1 MRGNWVTYT
10 VQKNIMNAPPP
21 IATKIIELR
30 AQLKAQFPEAH
41 AESRF
46 RQMEEP
52 STAPQFGLPCLD
64 QHAIPPGSVVEIV
77 GPRWSCGS
85 GLLLVG
91 LLEATLR
98 QGRYAALIDG
108 RDAFDPQ
115 SLPGDL
121 LQRLLWVRCKKVEQ
135 VTRCADLLLRDGN
148 LPLVIAD
155 MQLNATRDL
164 QRVPGSTWFRLRAL
178 AESRGACFFAFTP
191 CQTVAGVRLRLLVD
205 QGLGLDA
212 LDEPRMGLVQSLQ
225 VRAMIERRRGL
236 DVTAEAMLAKAG

>member
-1 MRGNWVTYT
+1 MST
-10 VQKNIMNAPPP
+10 PP
-21 IATKIIELR
+21 IAAKIIELR
-30 AQLKAQFPEAH
+30 AQLKTQFPEAH

-52 STAPQFGLPCLD
+52 PVVPKFGLPCLD
-64 QHAIPPGSVVEIV
+64 QHAVPPGSVVEIV

-85 GLLLVG
+85 GLLLAGV
-91 LLEATLR
+91 LEAALR
-98 QGRYAALIDG
+98 QGGYAALVDG

-115 SLPGDL
+115 SLPADL
-121 LQRLLWVRCKKVEQ
+121 LQRLLWVRCRKVEQ

-155 MQLNATRDL
+155 LQLNAARDL

-205 QGLGLDA
+205 QRLGLDA
-212 LDEPRMGLVQSLQ
+212 LDRPRLDLVRSLQ
-225 VRAMIERRRGL
+225 AMTMIERHRGL
-236 DVTAEAMLAKAG
+236 DSTAEARLAKAG